1 MSLEKAIEEIKKMF
15 WGVLKGK
22 FNPDEE
28 EEVKA
33 HLITNLATLT
43 SYAKTCLPPEQQEEY
58 EDHFKKAKD
67 ALLKFDSAGPWFREL
82 PEMIDTVYNI
92 ITHANM
98 LQIEYHRFSGEGDDA
113 VQFFQSK
120 LETIEMSVASL
131 NEDLKKIKIQMETI
145 FQLQGQK
152 IQEPLE
158 KEKPPQVEVSNEI
171 EPEIE
176 VEEET
181 EEAIEEEE
189 EEEEEEVELEEP
201 DTEEPEEEKVEEI
214 TVDTKELIEGIELAS
229 QYEFEQ
235 EPFMQ
240 TIESEQES
248 LKKLAGLLSALDPGD
263 DTVISPLT
271 EKLMAI
277 GEDDEITIS
286 EEPAVIEEGLSDTE
300 LEEVQE
306 FHRSVSRVS
315 KVLSTPHY
323 EEDAAKFVSSIK
335 ETIAHVSQEKDLEAG
350 EKSAL
355 TKIIEEETGE
365 LEKAPVQTDDIQN
378 IIKHLESKRQKAIE
392 RIQQLEQALNTEK
405 IDEEEWQELR
415 IKAERHMLRVEDTL
429 DGYKRY
435 LEKLQSQDIGS

>member
-58 EDHFKKAKD
+58 ENHFKKAKD

-120 LETIEMSVASL
+120 LETIEMNVASL

-145 FQLQGQK
+145 LQLQGQK
-152 IQEPLE
+152 VQEPLD
-158 KEKPPQVEVSNEI
+158 KETPPQVEISDDI
-171 EPEIE
+171 EPENE
-176 VEEET
+176 DEE
-181 EEAIEEEE
+181 
-189 EEEEEEVELEEP
+189 ELEEVLEEEKVPEEP
-201 DTEEPEEEKVEEI
+201 DIEEPEEEKEVEI

-248 LKKLAGLLSALDPGD
+248 LKKLANLLSALDPGD

-277 GEDDEITIS
+277 GEEDEITIS
-286 EEPAVIEEGLSDTE
+286 EEPAVIEEGLSDVE

-306 FHRSVSRVS
+306 FHRSVSRVG
-315 KVLSTPHY
+315 KVLSTPQY

-378 IIKHLESKRQKAIE
+378 IIKHLESKRQKAVE
-392 RIQQLEQALNTEK
+392 RIQQLEQALNSEK

>member
-43 SYAKTCLPPEQQEEY
+43 SYAKTCLPSEQQEEY
-58 EDHFKKAKD
+58 EEHFKKAKD

-145 FQLQGQK
+145 LQLQGQK

-158 KEKPPQVEVSNEI
+158 KEKPPQVEVSDEI

-176 VEEET
+176 VEAKPEEI
-181 EEAIEEEE
+181 IEEEIE
-189 EEEEEEVELEEP
+189 PEEP
-201 DTEEPEEEKVEEI
+201 DKEEPEEEEEI
-214 TVDTKELIEGIELAS
+214 TEDTQELIEGIELAS
-229 QYEFEQ
+229 QYEFDQ

-248 LKKLAGLLSALDPGD
+248 LKKLANMLSALDPGD

-277 GEDDEITIS
+277 GDDDEITIS
-286 EEPAVIEEGLSDTE
+286 EEPALIDEGLSAAE

-306 FHRSVSRVS
+306 FNRSVSRIS
-315 KVLSTPHY
+315 KVLSTPNY

-365 LEKAPVQTDDIQN
+365 VEKAPVQTDDIQN

-392 RIQQLEQALNTEK
+392 RIQQLEKALNSEK

-435 LEKLQSQDIGS
+435 LEKLRSQDIGS

>member
-43 SYAKTCLPPEQQEEY
+43 SYAKTCLPTEQQDEY
-58 EDHFKKAKD
+58 ENHFKKAKD

-120 LETIEMSVASL
+120 LETLEMNVASL

-145 FQLQGQK
+145 LQLQGQK
-152 IQEPLE
+152 LQEPLE
-158 KEKPPQVEVSNEI
+158 HEIQPQIETSDDIEI
-171 EPEIE
+171 ESE
-176 VEEET
+176 V
-181 EEAIEEEE
+181 
-189 EEEEEEVELEEP
+189 
-201 DTEEPEEEKVEEI
+201 EEPEEERVPAEPEIEELEEEKEEEI

-248 LKKLAGLLSALDPGD
+248 LKKLANLLSALDPGD

-271 EKLMAI
+271 EKLMSI
-277 GEDDEITIS
+277 GEEDEVVIS
-286 EEPAVIEEGLSDTE
+286 EEPVIIEEGLSDVE

-306 FHRSVSRVS
+306 FHRSVSRIN
-315 KVLSTPHY
+315 KVLSTPQY

-365 LEKAPVQTDDIQN
+365 VEKAPVQTDDIQN

-392 RIQQLEQALNTEK
+392 RIQQLEQALNSEK

-435 LEKLQSQDIGS
+435 LEKLRSQEIGS

>member
-43 SYAKTCLPPEQQEEY
+43 SYAKTCLPPEQQEDY
-58 EDHFKKAKD
+58 EDHFNKAKD

-120 LETIEMSVASL
+120 LETIEMNIASL

-145 FQLQGQK
+145 LQLQGQK
-152 IQEPLE
+152 IQEPIE
-158 KEKPPQVEVSNEI
+158 KEKPPQAEVSEEI
-171 EPEIE
+171 EPEVE
-176 VEEET
+176 VEGEPEE
-181 EEAIEEEE
+181 IID
-189 EEEEEEVELEEP
+189 EVELEEP
-201 DTEEPEEEKVEEI
+201 DIEELEGEEEEEI

-248 LKKLAGLLSALDPGD
+248 LKKLANLLSALDPGD
-263 DTVISPLT
+263 DAVISPLT

-277 GEDDEITIS
+277 GEEDEITIS
-286 EEPAVIEEGLSDTE
+286 EEPVVVEEGLSDAE

-306 FHRSVSRVS
+306 FHRSVSRIS

-335 ETIAHVSQEKDLEAG
+335 ETIAHVSQEKDLEVG

-365 LEKAPVQTDDIQN
+365 IEKAPVQTDDIQN

-392 RIQQLEQALNTEK
+392 RIQQLEQALNSEK